1 MKQMSKEEV
10 LNEAENRGFNYEA
23 HHHDCA
29 QSTLLA
35 LMDVFELKADD
46 AFKAATGFAGGV
58 GRIGHLCG
66 TFSGAIM
73 AFSLLYGRDIKDML
87 HPEEAHRLKVLEEA
101 EIKIQDMVL
110 KLRKKYEENY
120 GAIECRGIQKKVY
133 GRWFDLTNPEDFA
146 EMKKMGAYEDK
157 APSVVGRGSRWA
169 AELIYDELKKDG
181 RI

>member
-1 MKQMSKEEV
+1 VSKEEI

-23 HHHDCA
+23 NHHDCA
-29 QSTLLA
+29 QSALLA

-46 AFKAATGFAGGV
+46 ALKAATGFAGGV
-58 GRIGHLCG
+58 GRTGHLCG
-66 TFSGAIM
+66 SFAGSTM
-73 AFSLLYGRDIKDML
+73 AFSLLYGRNIEDML

-101 EIKIQDMVL
+101 EIKIQDMVTR
-110 KLRKKYEENY
+110 LRKKYEAYY
-120 GAIECRGIQKKVY
+120 GGIECRTIQEKVY
-133 GRWFDLTNPEDFA
+133 GRWFDLTKPEEFA

-181 RI
+181 KI